1 MGQRQTERLCIATGR
16 TGPVAGMVRFVRA
29 PSGEVVP
36 DISGDLPG
44 RGVWIS
50 AERALVDTAI
60 KRRAFAR
67 GLTPERKSGE
77 KAGKTDDGDR
87 KPLSVPQNLSEEV
100 ERLLAR
106 RCLELLGLARKSGE
120 LEAGAEKVAA
130 AAKAKKI
137 AVLLEARDGAMDGRM
152 KLRRLCPGVPVIEL
166 FSSRELGLALGRENV
181 VHAALT
187 SAGFA
192 DRFTTEVRRLQGFRS
207 LEGLLVH
214 E

>member
-1 MGQRQTERLCIATGR
+1 MGQRHIERLCIATGQ
-16 TGPVAGMVRFVRA
+16 TIPVAGMVRFVRA
-29 PSGEVVP
+29 PTGEVVP

-44 RGVWIS
+44 RGVWVS
-50 AERALVDTAI
+50 ADRGLVETAI

-67 GLTPERKSGE
+67 GLTPEQKSGNKSGE
-77 KAGKTDDGDR
+77 RGPA
-87 KPLSVPQNLSEEV
+87 LSVPQNLSEEV
-100 ERLLAR
+100 ERLLAA
-106 RCLELLGLARKSGE
+106 RCLGLLGLARKSGA
-120 LEAGAEKVAA
+120 LEAGAEKVTA

-137 AVLLEARDGAMDGRM
+137 AILIEAGDGARDGRE
-152 KLRRLCPGVPVIEL
+152 KLRRLSPGVPVVDL

-192 DRFTTEVRRLQGFRS
+192 DRFMTEVRRLQGFRS
-207 LEGLLVH
+207 LEGRLVN